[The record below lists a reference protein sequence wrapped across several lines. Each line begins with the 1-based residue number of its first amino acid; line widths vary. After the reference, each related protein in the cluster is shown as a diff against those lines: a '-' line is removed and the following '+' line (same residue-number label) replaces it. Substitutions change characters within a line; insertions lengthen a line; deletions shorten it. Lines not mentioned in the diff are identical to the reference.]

1 MVKRERFWFLFARQR
16 KKNPFP
22 SKMEGLGEVESLNPN
37 LDKKR
42 QSKVE
47 FEAKTTRAKEGDFGS
62 SKSSKQNR
70 GYL

>member
-1 MVKRERFWFLFARQR
+1 
-16 KKNPFP
+16 
-22 SKMEGLGEVESLNPN
+22 MEGLGEVESLNPN

-47 FEAKTTRAKEGDFGS
+47 FEAKTTRAKEGDLGS

-70 GYL
+70 GYP

>member
-1 MVKRERFWFLFARQR
+1 
-16 KKNPFP
+16 
-22 SKMEGLGEVESLNPN
+22 MEGLGEVESLNPN

-62 SKSSKQNR
+62 SFCAGAQKGTKNSSV
-70 GYL
+70 GFAG